1 MNKAEQLLSLFSRT
15 VNVGGGFMFGWVVCN
30 LYWHVVVIQIMGRQK
45 FNIDNAKKSQEV
57 ISGVKH
63 GLFTK
68 ETEQKI
74 KDTNE
79 LGEKLRELYKKVK

>member
-1 MNKAEQLLSLFSRT
+1 MEILF
-15 VNVGGGFMFGWVVCN
+15 VFCVGFMFGWVVCN